1 MTESQAIGF
10 VFFGPILLLWIAT
23 MLTKRTDRTRSD
35 WVAERHRKIARNGFK
50 SRIGAK

>member
-1 MTESQAIGF
+1 MTDDQVIGF
-10 VFFGPILLLWIAT
+10 VFLAPIFLIALAAF
-23 MLTKRTDRTRSD
+23 MTRKADKGRD

>member
-1 MTESQAIGF
+1 MTDDQVIGF
-10 VFFGPILLLWIAT
+10 VFLAPIFILVIAAF
-23 MLTKRTDRTRSD
+23 LTRKVDRERD